1 MFPVFPTLRIR
12 RYTKARYIHAKYVS
26 HQYLTSYQR
35 SLSIHTSTTGGV
47 CMARPLSA
55 APELKLQGARKI
67 LSKLKENILSSR
79 WCIKINEPHSWVT
92 KYAKSH
98 TVSSVFTLLKTYREN
113 YKKNCEYNKGI
124 LQYFSDT
131 PSHYRPQASRDSL
144 LPSNVDNNYIF
155 SVLWM
160 QLPSSILHTFIHFL
174 NSNTSL

>member
-92 KYAKSH
+92 MYAKSH

-113 YKKNCEYNKGI
+113 YKKKLVIKKGSCNIFQTPRPITGPRHPEIPFCQAMSITITYFPYYGCNCPALSCI
-124 LQYFSDT
+124 
-131 PSHYRPQASRDSL
+131 PS
-144 LPSNVDNNYIF
+144 YI
-155 SVLWM
+155 S
-160 QLPSSILHTFIHFL
+160 
-174 NSNTSL
+174 